1 MSILS
6 RFGFNRFVKVN
17 EKRKNGSRLDSGTER
32 EYMIG
37 PNMNFASSEAYKLLR
52 TNLLFSFSGSSECRV
67 IGITSSFSSEGKSLT
82 SINLTYTL
90 AVAKKSVL
98 LIEGDMRLPTMNKRL
113 SLKSSPG
120 LSNMLVGMNTAAEA
134 IQTYTAADDENV
146 TVSMDVLVS
155 GDIPPNPSELLGSE
169 RMQSVLEVLR
179 QHYDF
184 IILDLPPVTAVT
196 DALVA
201 SKLVDGMVVV
211 VRSDHAVRGALA
223 ETIRQLRLV
232 ETRILGF
239 VFNGA
244 QESGGGYY
252 RGKGYYKKHY
262 KYNYYY
268 KKEND

>member
-1 MSILS
+1 MKLFDWQ
-6 RFGFNRFVKVN
+6 RRNNRA
-17 EKRKNGSRLDSGTER
+17 KNRGRSADNTSERL
-32 EYMIG
+32 YMIG

-52 TNLLFSFSGSSECRV
+52 TNLLFSFSGSSECRI

-82 SINLTYTL
+82 SVNLAYTM
-90 AVAKKSVL
+90 AESRRSVL
-98 LIEGDMRLPTMNKRL
+98 LIEGDMRLPTLNKRL
-113 SLKSSPG
+113 SLHASPG
-120 LSNMLVGMNTAAEA
+120 LSNLLVGMTTAGEAVQSFRAEGEE
-134 IQTYTAADDENV
+134 DSS
-146 TVSMDVLVS
+146 VSLDVLVA

-169 RMQSVLEVLR
+169 RMQSLLEVLR

-201 SKLVDGMVVV
+201 CKLVDGMVVV

-232 ETRILGF
+232 DAHILGF

-252 RGKGYYKKHY
+252 RGRGYYKKHY

-268 KKEND
+268 KKDQ